1 MENDILNNIWNS
13 QDNESIS
20 NPEAI
25 ISKAKKQRKR
35 QYWSVLIMSLTVAIL
50 IGYTIFV
57 SPNQW
62 NNFALG
68 LLLMILSLVFRIL
81 LELRTI
87 YLKESKLIS
96 LDSKSYKTYLKKHY
110 KLRLWINYIITPI
123 CIAIYIYGF
132 YLLLPYFKREFSEGF
147 YLYLLISGFASI
159 ASVIAVI
166 IYSIRK
172 ELRFLNKLKQN

>member
-1 MENDILNNIWNS
+1 MENNILNNIWNS

-96 LDSKSYKTYLKKHY
+96 LDNKSYKTYLKKHY

-159 ASVIAVI
+159 AGVIAVI